1 MKRII
6 LIVLII
12 GAALDG
18 ICQDN
23 AALKTRELEISVGTF
38 STRNSSSKVTVNP
51 LISCS
56 WDDYYIENR
65 YNYEADNSASINA
78 GRRILRKLNHVEII
92 PMVGLIFGSFKGV
105 TAELQVSLDYTKWTF
120 LTDNQFSYEYTEPD
134 KSFYSNW
141 SVARYKLSSALQIGF
156 SGFFEWQ
163 ANRWLVIDKGVTAS
177 VSLKKWNVRVYAF
190 NFEKQKREYW
200 LAVRYNFRV
209 KLNSQ

>member
-18 ICQDN
+18 ICQDSS
-23 AALKTRELEISVGTF
+23 ALKTRELEISVGTF
-38 STRNSSSKVTVNP
+38 STRNSSNQVTVNP

-65 YNYEADNSASINA
+65 YNYEADNSSSINA

-92 PMVGLIFGSFKGV
+92 PMFGLIFGSFKGV
-105 TAELQVSLDYTKWTF
+105 TAELQVSVDYTKWTF
-120 LTDNQFSYEYTEPD
+120 LTDNQVSYEYTEPD

-141 SVARYKLSSALQIGF
+141 SVARYKLTSALQIGF

-177 VSLKKWNVRVYAF
+177 VSWKKWNVRVYAF
-190 NFEKQKREYW
+190 NYEKQKREYW